1 MNFAEEAA
9 PTRYGVFYLADMSL
23 ALPLQALR
31 EVVPCSEVGRIPCGS
46 AAVIGAID
54 LRGITLP
61 VLDLLSLLGFPSD
74 LARAESRVTRGVVV
88 VAYQGRLLGLL
99 ADGVGGVLDCAV
111 SAVSQIGTQDSSHG
125 ILSGGFKHAD
135 HDRIVSILSPAALFE
150 LPLVPS
156 VVESGPNRQPDCE
169 EGDDPDVAISV
180 GVEEL
185 SEEDLSQLDCEAWL
199 SQELLAKPI
208 PVERRRNSGGGPES
222 LGLHLVLARCG
233 SLPIAVPSNVVFT
246 TVLSVA
252 VEASPLVG
260 GYCVGT
266 IEFSDQRV
274 PAIDLSAFCGFGSRG
289 NVLHSAFVARYPEGY
304 LAFLVE
310 EIIDVVRVPPNA
322 AIALP
327 RRALM
332 RPELFAGAVPLTM
345 LPEHPLRPAAEML
358 GSYLLLNALTLEQL
372 PELCGL
378 ARLTVP
384 NSAEKQLE
392 SNGSDVG
399 AIPVTRMLT
408 YDIGFEVATPIA
420 QLVEILPWNENTAM
434 LGGSY
439 GSPSL
444 VMTRGRAI
452 PAFSLNALLGQPEL
466 ERTETASVLVV
477 EADGEQVGF
486 TVSKLLNIDS
496 ARWAPS
502 EKAACE
508 SAGGKFF
515 ERWEPIRVGEPGK
528 ERLISLLDLQKLAAS
543 I

>member
-1 MNFAEEAA
+1 MNLAEEAA
-9 PTRYGVFYLADMSL
+9 STRYGVFFLADMSL

-31 EVVPCSEVGRIPCGS
+31 EVVPCTEVARIPCGS

-61 VLDLLSLLGFPSD
+61 VLDLVSLLGFPSG
-74 LARAESRVTRGVVV
+74 LARAGAPVTRGVVV
-88 VAYQGRLLGLL
+88 VAYQGKLLGLL
-99 ADGVGGVLDCAV
+99 ADGVGGVLDCAA

-125 ILSGGFKHAD
+125 ILCGGFKHAD
-135 HDRIVSILSPAALFE
+135 HDSIVSVISPSALFE

-156 VVESGPNRQPDCE
+156 VVEAGASRQPDCE
-169 EGDDPDVAISV
+169 REDSPDVAISV

-185 SEEDLSQLDCEAWL
+185 SEEDLGQLDGEAWL
-199 SQELLAKPI
+199 SQELAAKPI
-208 PVERRRNSGGGPES
+208 PVERRGNSGPES

-233 SLPIAVPSNVVFT
+233 SLPVAVPSNVVFT

-310 EIIDVVRVPPNA
+310 EIIDVVRARPNA
-322 AIALP
+322 TIALP

-332 RPELFAGAVPLTM
+332 RPELFAGAIPLTM
-345 LPEHPLRPAAEML
+345 LPEHPLRPAAEVL
-358 GSYLLLNALTLEQL
+358 GSYLLLNALSLEHL

-378 ARLTVP
+378 AKLTVP
-384 NSAEKQLE
+384 NSAEKQVE
-392 SNGSDVG
+392 SNGSDGG

-477 EADGEQVGF
+477 DAGGEQVGF

-502 EKAACE
+502 EKGVSE

-515 ERWEPIRVGEPGK
+515 ERWEPIRVGETGR
-528 ERLISLLDLQKLAAS
+528 ERLISLLDLQKLASS